1 MNLRHVGLS
10 CLVFTLL
17 LVSAAILAGR
27 TAKPQTQSAA
37 AVTDQPTPPAVTV
50 LTDTGWP
57 RDVVTGATKITIYQ
71 PQIDS
76 WDGFHLTARSA
87 VAVAQKADAPLT
99 YGIIQISADAHIDKD
114 ERLVSLEKITIM
126 AASFPATEGEKG
138 RQWASAIEARAS
150 SMRPLALER
159 FEAAVAVSGQ
169 AAIHGPGG
177 HTTTA
182 GAIKAENA
190 GALRVG
196 DDLYAGHDGNVYKR
210 NEGGGW
216 DSVTRPQPR
225 QGSQR
230 RAADRRRLD
239 RESAGRAIGNAR
251 YGAARSGG

>member
-1 MNLRHVGLS
+1 V
-10 CLVFTLL
+10 
-17 LVSAAILAGR
+17 
-27 TAKPQTQSAA
+27 KPQTQSAA
-37 AVTDQPTPPAVTV
+37 AVTGQPTPPAVTA

-57 RDVVTGATKITIYQ
+57 RDVVTGATTITIYQ

-138 RQWASAIEARAS
+138 RHWASAIEARAS

-159 FEAAVAVSGQ
+159 FEAAVAVS
-169 AAIHGPGG
+169 AAEQKPESI
-177 HTTTA
+177 TA
-182 GAIKAENA
+182 GAIKGENA

-230 RAADRRRLD
+230 RAADRRQLD

-251 YGAARSGG
+251 YSAARSGG